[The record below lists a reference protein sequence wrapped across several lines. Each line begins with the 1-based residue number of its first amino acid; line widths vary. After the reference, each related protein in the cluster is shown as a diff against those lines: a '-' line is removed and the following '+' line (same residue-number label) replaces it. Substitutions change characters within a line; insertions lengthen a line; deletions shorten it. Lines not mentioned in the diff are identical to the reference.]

1 MISRRRRS
9 PNGSVNDFPREPESV
24 APGRRQSLAHV
35 EAARGGGRVD
45 AAGVDRSDPVQHVCE
60 LLANLRLLEAAGAC
74 GAMARTVTGDNANEP
89 PEWWEA
95 LGACARTYRSAIFS
109 AGAQGFSA
117 IDEWSQSEGLA
128 NHHDLIR
135 ERARLG
141 AEYRRWLCQIPGGQA
156 YVAWLSAYVAVAEI
170 DGERAM
176 SGLERC
182 SAIVREF
189 VDVPGLGRELSV
201 YEFLQSAADALSAF
215 LPLPEHPVRD
225 VRRFA
230 LLPWALTTGYGS

>member
-1 MISRRRRS
+1 
-9 PNGSVNDFPREPESV
+9 
-24 APGRRQSLAHV
+24 
-35 EAARGGGRVD
+35 
-45 AAGVDRSDPVQHVCE
+45 VQHVRG

-74 GAMARTVTGDNANEP
+74 GVVARTVTEDDANDP

-95 LGACARTYRSAIFS
+95 LGTCARTYRSAIFAAS
-109 AGAQGFSA
+109 AQGFSA
-117 IDEWSQSEGLA
+117 IDEWSRSEDSA

-135 ERARLG
+135 ERTRLG
-141 AEYRRWLCQIPGGQA
+141 AEHRRWSCEIPGGQA

-170 DGERAM
+170 DGERAV

-189 VDVPGLGRELSV
+189 VDVPELGRELAV
-201 YEFLQSAADALSAF
+201 YDFLQSAADALFIF

>member
-1 MISRRRRS
+1 
-9 PNGSVNDFPREPESV
+9 VNDFPREPESV
-24 APGRRQSLAHV
+24 APARWQSLADAG
-35 EAARGGGRVD
+35 AARGGRVD
-45 AAGVDRSDPVQHVCE
+45 AAGVNPSEAVQHVCD

-74 GAMARTVTGDNANEP
+74 GAMARTVTDDDANEP

-95 LGACARTYRSAIFS
+95 LGTCARTYRSAIFS
-109 AGAQGFSA
+109 ASAQGFSA
-117 IDEWSQSEGLA
+117 IDEWSRSEGSA

-135 ERARLG
+135 ERTRLG
-141 AEYRRWLCQIPGGQA
+141 AEYRRWWCEIPGGQA

-170 DGERAM
+170 DGERAV

-189 VDVPGLGRELSV
+189 IDVPGLGRELSV
-201 YEFLQSAADALSAF
+201 YDFLQSAANALTAF

-225 VRRFA
+225 LRRFA
-230 LLPWALTTGYGS
+230 LVPLSLKTGYGS